1 MAYQVNFKT
10 KVLNKAYLN
19 SQAEV
24 EDFEEQAG
32 DNSDQLN
39 AIVTFKLGWIS
50 EVLQSQRTLSVWVH
64 LTRAVEGFQI
74 NPKGGKIRV
83 GALEYPDFELYQP
96 SALSRQHIG
105 PNAPGFCS

>member
-1 MAYQVNFKT
+1 VAYQVNFKT

-39 AIVTFKLGWIS
+39 AIVTFKLG
-50 EVLQSQRTLSVWVH
+50 
-64 LTRAVEGFQI
+64 
-74 NPKGGKIRV
+74 
-83 GALEYPDFELYQP
+83 
-96 SALSRQHIG
+96 
-105 PNAPGFCS
+105 